1 MTLFGISLAGIR
13 RRIVYG
19 AVIVLIV
26 LGAVASIWRHG
37 RAAGVARLA
46 VKRAEAR
53 VQILKQAA
61 EVRRDVDAEDDAG
74 VAGRLSRWMR
84 D

>member
-1 MTLFGISLAGIR
+1 VSLFGISLAGIR
-13 RRIVYG
+13 RRVVYG

-26 LGAVASIWRHG
+26 LGAVAAIWRHG

-53 VQILKQAA
+53 VRILKQAA
-61 EVRRDVDAEDDAG
+61 EVRKDVDAEDDAG
-74 VAGRLSRWMR
+74 VAGRLFRWMR

>member
-1 MTLFGISLAGIR
+1 LAGIR
-13 RRIVYG
+13 RRVVYG

-26 LGAVASIWRHG
+26 LGAVGAIWRHG

-53 VQILKQAA
+53 VRILKQAA